1 MLQSEAEQLLQR
13 FVIALKDGSASV
25 RRKALSDIR
34 ATALCSAPLLSGS
47 SLCEWLGGSLGKAL
61 LRRLDDS
68 SEAVRTAAA
77 GMLDEMLQAAPDAV
91 LALLPYAMP
100 VLEERLRWGEVKKT
114 PTEPSE
120 EVRLQL
126 ACLLTTLVGL
136 AGTAVAAYAG
146 EVVQLAKVLLQDP
159 WDEVNTQG
167 CTLLRGV
174 DGGSAV
180 AFLDTARVG
189 AGLRKAPPHPTPRP
203 ASSPARA
210 SAAGGLRLQ
219 PLAKG
224 PVAAASAAD
233 DAQAPSLDRSR
244 DMRPGQP
251 ALGLRLQPVAKELV
265 AAVLPLTTHKRHRL
279 RVAALRCLR
288 PIMHHGAHEM
298 ILQMVAFRDPNVIAI
313 KAFYGDD
320 LRVNFCGK
328 LATDSHVM
336 VRLEFLRLLGDWMLT
351 LRERTDHEHRL
362 LPYVLSALDDESPAV
377 VAEAVAV
384 LEALGAEYEVEHGK
398 DLKDTVAYLPEEAHG
413 LGWRGRGGGGG
424 GSGASLLYHTEHGPP
439 VLQLLLPNPFT
450 TRPRLGTR
458 LLAQVNFGRV
468 ASPLAAELSAWQAE
482 PRQRACTLIRAN
494 LILMEDSVGQHLQL
508 LLPAFCRAISSPE
521 LASAVSDCCVIIG
534 SCVEPPLFLGLL
546 APRILEE
553 GGPVAERA
561 AAITVLKHLLR
572 GAAPRSS
579 MGPHLPGLLHTLQPP
594 SVHLTEDSQ
603 LRSAF
608 ASLLSCVIPA
618 CGPAAAT
625 TEHRSALLWL
635 SLHAA
640 SQAAPPRAA
649 SLPPASHASSA
660 PRSAAGH
667 AGATGDRSGG
677 SGSSSSPAPVP
688 TLGTLLLQLASA
700 VGRHGASAGPMASFQ
715 LLELEPDDDHPPAG
729 AAMAQERTHEAD
741 TRARECPTAA
751 VQALLSESRP
761 EFIQRIQLSSST
773 NSTLQAG
780 VLAFLLLP
788 NSGGPSNAPQLPP
801 SQALLS
807 RVVQAADAA
816 AMTHATH
823 SGTRASEP
831 NSEAHGLPPA
841 PTAPAPCCPSGTA
854 PPDIWSDASASTACF
869 RHLAAQ
875 LPWLRSHPASAGSVL
890 VALECSLGCHPGAP
904 QQGLDLPTSPRRR
917 PKPLDPGSAEV
928 LLLELLLPALA
939 AFQATAAPAPSS
951 ASPAAQRGSSSSTP
965 LLLALRCA
973 MAAVSSGRL
982 PSSLLQRCLGAG
994 PLQEVLSACVASH
1007 HVPCRLQACHLAD
1020 ALACASG
1027 GVQSLLRPTPGLGS
1041 TTSQDPPQL
1050 QPLLSALCSRADD
1063 ASDDVRCVAASLLL
1077 RACHAQSSSHSL
1089 DLPRTDQGAGES
1101 DVMLRTVI
1109 KRMTA
1114 LPDVVTGTP
1123 LSRVLEAFCKLHGP
1137 AGVER
1142 EAA

>member
-1 MLQSEAEQLLQR
+1 MAVPPLHAHNVCMTPLPSRSGKPVCDQEQRQGKQALQGTQALQWGHQTESIPADGLRSLCAVTDHEQR
-13 FVIALKDGSASV
+13 RRPCCITANGSASG
-25 RRKALSDIR
+25 D
-34 ATALCSAPLLSGS
+34 
-47 SLCEWLGGSLGKAL
+47 
-61 LRRLDDS
+61 
-68 SEAVRTAAA
+68 
-77 GMLDEMLQAAPDAV
+77 
-91 LALLPYAMP
+91 
-100 VLEERLRWGEVKKT
+100 WG
-114 PTEPSE
+114 P
-120 EVRLQL
+120 
-126 ACLLTTLVGL
+126 
-136 AGTAVAAYAG
+136 
-146 EVVQLAKVLLQDP
+146 
-159 WDEVNTQG
+159 
-167 CTLLRGV
+167 
-174 DGGSAV
+174 
-180 AFLDTARVG
+180 
-189 AGLRKAPPHPTPRP
+189 
-203 ASSPARA
+203 
-210 SAAGGLRLQ
+210 
-219 PLAKG
+219 
-224 PVAAASAAD
+224 
-233 DAQAPSLDRSR
+233 
-244 DMRPGQP
+244 
-251 ALGLRLQPVAKELV
+251 LGL
-265 AAVLPLTTHKRHRL
+265 
-279 RVAALRCLR
+279 
-288 PIMHHGAHEM
+288 
-298 ILQMVAFRDPNVIAI
+298 
-313 KAFYGDD
+313 
-320 LRVNFCGK
+320 
-328 LATDSHVM
+328 
-336 VRLEFLRLLGDWMLT
+336 
-351 LRERTDHEHRL
+351 
-362 LPYVLSALDDESPAV
+362 
-377 VAEAVAV
+377 
-384 LEALGAEYEVEHGK
+384 
-398 DLKDTVAYLPEEAHG
+398 
-413 LGWRGRGGGGG
+413 
-424 GSGASLLYHTEHGPP
+424 PP
-439 VLQLLLPNPFT
+439 
-450 TRPRLGTR
+450 
-458 LLAQVNFGRV
+458 
-468 ASPLAAELSAWQAE
+468 
-482 PRQRACTLIRAN
+482 C
-494 LILMEDSVGQHLQL
+494 
-508 LLPAFCRAISSPE
+508 
-521 LASAVSDCCVIIG
+521 
-534 SCVEPPLFLGLL
+534 
-546 APRILEE
+546 
-553 GGPVAERA
+553 
-561 AAITVLKHLLR
+561 R

-1007 HVPCRLQACHLAD
+1007 HVPCRLQVRGKVRKPAVWA
-1020 ALACASG
+1020 
-1027 GVQSLLRPTPGLGS
+1027 GVVSRQGS
-1041 TTSQDPPQL
+1041 VAVPSSTS
-1050 QPLLSALCSRADD
+1050 LSAVLEPHAHIACMGLSRSQPAPAPEPSWVWVGHARCSD
-1063 ASDDVRCVAASLLL
+1063 AS
-1077 RACHAQSSSHSL
+1077 
-1089 DLPRTDQGAGES
+1089 
-1101 DVMLRTVI
+1101 
-1109 KRMTA
+1109 
-1114 LPDVVTGTP
+1114 
-1123 LSRVLEAFCKLHGP
+1123 P
-1137 AGVER
+1137 AGCAGSAPAQVR
-1142 EAA
+1142 ALIAVDPSDDRRCGCSVSRRHLSLGRCHPL